1 MNNETK
7 EKIEQLRREITR
19 HDRLYYV
26 EARPEISD
34 AQYDALYQELLAL
47 EKEHPEFDSPAS
59 PTKRVSGGPF
69 GGFAKV
75 SHEIPML
82 SLDKVHSME
91 EVDDFVFGL
100 AFRRG
105 RAEGSGFV
113 VEPKV
118 DGVSI
123 SLLYENGVLVRAATR
138 GDGMTGDDVTVNV
151 RTIRNLPLSL
161 PPAAPPRLEVRGEV
175 YLARE
180 TFDKLNA
187 EATKKGE
194 DPFATPRNA
203 AAGTLK
209 SADPAVVSSRRLE
222 AVVYAGGAV
231 GCDGFGRH
239 AEMIEAFRAW
249 GLPAIR
255 DGVLCHSLDDVHRA
269 IDALEAARGSFRFD
283 VDGAVVKLN
292 DRSLYETVGASSH
305 APHWACAYKW
315 SPPTAETTLR
325 KIVFTTGKTGRVT
338 PVAEFDE
345 VVIGG
350 TRISRASLG
359 SRATLER
366 LAIKVGDRIRV
377 AKAGDSVPIIEGLAD
392 SQSPVQAP
400 VPNSG
405 SPIPNQGSASAPAT
419 SIPPGGV
426 PGDECFTAVTT
437 NGCHS
442 GFEVAYNDATRTLY
456 ARFTSKKVRSIYA
469 YDGVPRSLYES
480 YLSKGRH
487 LYGFRMDMRHK
498 ASRRLLSE
506 PVGKTADATKAIV
519 DSVAPQTAVEPST
532 SQESTTPPEPQSVS
546 AWMNGWLGIEP
557 GMNLRHEREVSRHFA
572 GNNVAVRSSGEGPSK
587 SWKDALEAVHPLS
600 LNPDVTYA
608 FKKLAEIGPGEC
620 MNGWG
625 TLYRDILLAKREDL
639 FSPRQKAYAWL
650 MFAAPPLGRRSA
662 GWRHLLLLDALE
674 EPGREDFRNLSRF
687 RYAEPDKRPAALAHV
702 EDFICGDLGADGF
715 AKHFWKHV
723 ADGAKD
729 GFTAREM
736 FLYACANC
744 HSVERFDFVAAHLK
758 PLLGSAD
765 FVDALGFSPF
775 FYTLFREDS
784 IAIPPGS
791 SAGRWPAVD
800 MKAFLASICAAGARP
815 DRKCRYGFS
824 WEDVEAVAEEFRNE
838 AAKLPMDV
846 ALGSCDIRLVSDGP
860 AAAPVTADGI
870 KALLRSDPDAGV
882 AAISRLPFLPE
893 SADFPFGERERI
905 VSEAICD
912 RALPRPVRARLM
924 AQFIHGANLGGMP
937 IGAKAKEIPPAFL
950 DSFAGRK
957 WQSAGKQ
964 PGYREIRASDP
975 FFFEKE
981 NAFEPKTAIEKR
993 IKEAI
998 RADSPAQFMMHVNLA
1013 GGGLRAK
1020 YFHEVLRQWQTKI
1033 LDWLRENDEKV
1044 ADLLDERT
1052 MPFYVCANWDGE
1064 RAIGYLKKVEKKH
1077 SGILKTCVDAQG
1089 RNLLWYSLYNYKKHW
1104 TGRWRGDEEPID
1116 MLLRAGCD
1124 PDAETVW
1131 GLSWRDM
1138 DEALKSVG
1146 TGERSSFDYDV
1157 LGDGKKLEKIDNTY
1171 SFDTTVGGKF
1181 SELTVVNRAT
1191 GLKAIWKLG
1200 DSHHKVERH
1209 RNGFVLDGN
1218 RFFVRRADGMI
1229 RFDGA
1234 YRRYT
1239 ESGYSGHVVSSLYN
1253 FMVKRIQ

>member
-138 GDGMTGDDVTVNV
+138 GDGMIGDDVTVNV

-161 PPAAPPRLEVRGEV
+161 PPDAPPRLEVRGEV

-269 IDALEAARGSFRFD
+269 IDSLEAVRGSFRFD

-315 SPPTAETTLR
+315 PPPTAETTLR

-366 LAIKVGDRIRV
+366 LAIKVGDSIRV

-405 SPIPNQGSASAPAT
+405 SPIPNQGGASAPAT

-442 GFEVAYNDATRTLY
+442 GFEVAYDDATRTLY

-469 YDGVPRSLYES
+469 YDNVPRSLYES

-498 ASRRLLSE
+498 TSRRILSE
-506 PVGKTADATKAIV
+506 PVGKTAAATKAIV
-519 DSVAPQTAVEPST
+519 DSVAPQTAVEPSI
-532 SQESTTPPEPQSVS
+532 SRKSTTSPEPQSVS

-557 GMNLRHEREVSRHFA
+557 GMNLRHEREAHGHFA
-572 GNNVAVRSSGEGPSK
+572 GNNVVTYSSGDGPSK
-587 SWKDALEAVHPLS
+587 SWKDALDAVHPLS

-625 TLYRDILLAKREDL
+625 TLYRDILLVKREDL

-650 MFAAPPLGRRSA
+650 MFAAPPLGRKSA

-674 EPGREDFRNLSRF
+674 EPGREDFRNLDRF
-687 RYAEPDKRPAALAHV
+687 RLAEPDKRPAALAHV

-715 AKHFWKHV
+715 AKHFWKHI
-723 ADGAKD
+723 ADGAKE

-744 HSVERFDFVAAHLK
+744 HSVERFNYVVAHLK

-784 IAIPPGS
+784 IAMPPGS
-791 SAGRWPAVD
+791 SVGRWPAVD
-800 MKAFLASICAAGARP
+800 MKAFLAAIRAAGARP

-838 AAKLPMDV
+838 AAKLLADKTGLV
-846 ALGSCDIRLVSDGP
+846 SIRLVSDGP
-860 AAAPVTADGI
+860 AAAPATAEGI
-870 KALLRSDPDAGV
+870 TALLRSAPDAGF

-924 AQFIHGANLGGMP
+924 ARFVHGANLGGMLV
-937 IGAKAKEIPPAFL
+937 GVKSKEIPSAFL

-957 WQSAGKQ
+957 WQGAGKQ

-993 IKEAI
+993 IQEAI

-1020 YFHEVLRQWQTKI
+1020 YFHEVLRQWKTGI
-1033 LDWLRENDEKV
+1033 LDWLRGNDEKV

-1052 MPFYVCANWDGE
+1052 MPFYVCANCNAS
-1064 RAIGYLKKVEKKH
+1064 RAADYLDKLEKKH
-1077 SGILKTCVDAQG
+1077 PGILKACVDAQG
-1089 RNLLWYSLYNYKKHW
+1089 RNLLWYSLYERRKWK
-1104 TGRWRGDEEPID
+1104 GDVLTD
-1116 MLLRAGCD
+1116 ALLRAGCD
-1124 PDAETVW
+1124 PDAEAVW

-1138 DEALKSVG
+1138 DEALESAG
-1146 TGERSSFDYDV
+1146 TGEHSGKGYAV
-1157 LGDGKKLEKIDNTY
+1157 LGDGMELAKARNTG
-1171 SFDTTVGGKF
+1171 SFTTTLDGTF
-1181 SELTVVNRAT
+1181 SELTVVDHAT
-1191 GLKAIWKLG
+1191 GQKAIWKLDKG
-1200 DSHHKVERH
+1200 YHKVELH
-1209 RNGFVLDGN
+1209 RNGFVLDEN

-1229 RFDGA
+1229 RFDGT
-1234 YRRYT
+1234 YRKYT
-1239 ESGYSGHVVSSLYN
+1239 PSGYSGHVVSSLYN